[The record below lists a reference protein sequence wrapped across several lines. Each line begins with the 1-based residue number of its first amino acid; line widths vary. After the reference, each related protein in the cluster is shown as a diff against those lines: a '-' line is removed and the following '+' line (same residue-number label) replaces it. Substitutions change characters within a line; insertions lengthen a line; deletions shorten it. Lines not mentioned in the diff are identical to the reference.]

1 MVRKMRR
8 TASVPARINIIGEH
22 TDLLGG
28 MALSFPSQHRLVLSA
43 STSSCG
49 VSGDPIVARL
59 WEAAGGWDAEL
70 TIHSKI
76 PIGAGMSSSAALCV
90 AVAMC
95 SGNFDDEMGVS
106 LEAQRIEHEVLGSD
120 CGLLD
125 QIAITHSTK
134 GHATLIDFDPIS
146 VSDFR
151 IPSDWLFKLVDT
163 GIRRNLRETDYNSSE
178 VSNETR
184 VMHTLLESDR
194 VREALHCDVSSL
206 GNLLNQSHASIRDN
220 IRASTPAIDNLV
232 KEVQET
238 PGVLGARL
246 MGGGYG
252 GMILA
257 LIENEEVLPGELLLP
272 SVSAFFEEAL

>member
-1 MVRKMRR
+1 MRR

-59 WEAAGGWDAEL
+59 WKAAGGWDAEL
-70 TIHSKI
+70 EIHSDI